1 MFNRIGNLVFKKFQ
15 RLFSGSS
22 DGVLGVTVRGFC
34 TDQIGVDQ
42 ITDDLLDTEIISVV
56 LFEKKFEICVLV
68 KGKSTLSN
76 MFKIVNLYMV
86 NGSAIYIHLFLFADC
101 RFPAKLSL
109 ICIIFSLPGVP
120 FLKTFPNRI

>member
-1 MFNRIGNLVFKKFQ
+1 
-15 RLFSGSS
+15 
-22 DGVLGVTVRGFC
+22 
-34 TDQIGVDQ
+34 
-42 ITDDLLDTEIISVV
+42 
-56 LFEKKFEICVLV
+56 
-68 KGKSTLSN
+68 

-120 FLKTFPNRI
+120 FLKTFPDRI